1 MTPSVICT
9 SEQQNE
15 AINFEPHRVSDRQGI
30 LGCFHKLEN
39 QDFSGDHAEAVFF
52 REIFYSDDGWV
63 HELKVTGCEWQA
75 GLWPQRGAK
84 RHKKGKGI
92 AVEDEKLKG

>member
-1 MTPSVICT
+1 MDMTPSVICT

-39 QDFSGDHAEAVFF
+39 QDFSGDHADAVFF
-52 REIFYSDDGWV
+52 RKIFDLYDGW
-63 HELKVTGCEWQA
+63 HGE
-75 GLWPQRGAK
+75 R
-84 RHKKGKGI
+84 KK
-92 AVEDEKLKG
+92 